1 MPLAQIRES
10 RDTLS
15 RFANDIRLRIHSER
29 SSSSKL
35 FFAEISERSK
45 RSDVL
50 HMRNNIKGHA
60 KRRLVCGVHEN
71 LTHFNAMNVRAV
83 VFASNIDDR
92 DQKKRIPFIRAATK
106 RTLSRC
112 VQKFPYISLIGVLDF
127 QGIPSMKSSKNGNH
141 IPRIL
146 RARWMLARSPRLF
159 NRLIV
164 PVLATSPL
172 LIASSSSSFH
182 RSAFLPLEMGS
193 AISSLSS
200 RPYSSHVEMNNGDP
214 EVVPAKGSHTS
225 TVIFLHGLGD
235 QGHGWAEMFRN
246 ECRISSVKYICPHS
260 SSRSVTLNMGM
271 SMPAWYDIIGLDANS
286 EEDSEGIQRATRYV
300 HELIDSE
307 VAAGIPPEKICVGV
321 MPGSHAA
328 NLNTPI
334 FLGHGTMDFLVPF
347 PIGQMS
353 EQFIK
358 KFNPNVEL
366 HSYQMAHSS
375 CNEEIRDLKEF
386 LKKHLV

>member
-1 MPLAQIRES
+1 
-10 RDTLS
+10 
-15 RFANDIRLRIHSER
+15 
-29 SSSSKL
+29 
-35 FFAEISERSK
+35 
-45 RSDVL
+45 
-50 HMRNNIKGHA
+50 
-60 KRRLVCGVHEN
+60 
-71 LTHFNAMNVRAV
+71 MNVRAV
-83 VFASNIDDR
+83 VFASNIDGR
-92 DQKKRIPFIRAATK
+92 DQKMMVNFQTLRRKCIEEHIPFIRAATK

-112 VQKFPYISLIGVLDF
+112 VQKFPYISLIGILDY
-127 QGIPSMKSSKNGNH
+127 QGISSTKSSKNGKH

-146 RARWMLARSPRLF
+146 RVRWMLARSPRLF

-172 LIASSSSSFH
+172 LIASSFCSL

-214 EVVPAKGSHTS
+214 EVVPAKGSHKS

-271 SMPAWYDIIGLDANS
+271 SMPAWYDIVGLDANS

-300 HELIDSE
+300 HQLIDSE
-307 VAAGIPPEKICVGV
+307 VAAGIPPEKICVGGFSMGGALAIFAGLTYPRKLGAIVGLSSFFLQRKV
-321 MPGSHAA
+321 MPGNHAA
-328 NLNTPI
+328 NLKTPI
-334 FLGHGTMDFLVPF
+334 FLGHGTMDVLVPF
-347 PIGQMS
+347 AIGQMS

-358 KFNPNVEL
+358 NFNPNVEL